1 VERKR
6 TVESVLTQYLR
17 FVKAGFE
24 EFVAPSMTK
33 ADLIIPRAK
42 ENKVAIDMLARDL
55 QRRVDAHW
63 AAVGTP
69 SAGGTPG
76 SVVGAAGASA
86 GAGAA
91 ASAHD
96 APATM
101 VEIPTG
107 APRAEGEGKPL
118 PSVFVAVEDM

>member
-1 VERKR
+1 
-6 TVESVLTQYLR
+6 
-17 FVKAGFE
+17 
-24 EFVAPSMTK
+24 
-33 ADLIIPRAK
+33 
-42 ENKVAIDMLARDL
+42 MLARDL

-69 SAGGTPG
+69 SAGATPG
-76 SVVGAAGASA
+76 SITGAAGALA

-91 ASAHD
+91 ATAAHD

-107 APRAEGEGKPL
+107 APCAEGEGEGKPL